1 MPRKGEGKHK
11 VRGAAR
17 RRMHRTENGPAVRS
31 GWAWPGLTRHGYGV
45 GMHLASVVVF
55 LGAVDAMPV
64 DSEES
69 AVLTVYWHGLA
80 AAAVDFLLPLAASA
94 AISGAGA
101 LVAGSVTRGVA
112 GQPGPLPAANR
123 THTELKNDLNKT
135 GKIYVQTCGICKS
148 DP

>member
-1 MPRKGEGKHK
+1 
-11 VRGAAR
+11 
-17 RRMHRTENGPAVRS
+17 MHRTENGPAVRS

-101 LVAGSVTRGVA
+101 RVAGSVTRGVA
-112 GQPGPLPAANR
+112 RQPAANR
-123 THTELKNDLNKT
+123 THAELKNDLNKT
-135 GKIYVQTCGICKS
+135 GEIYVHTCGMCES